1 MRVFQIESGRV
12 LPMKGDILISSPFF
26 RGHDL
31 TRSVVLLLEHNE
43 EGSMGIILNKEFR
56 NHILLNEL
64 LPPLEFAQ
72 RVPIYKGGP
81 VSRETIFFLHTLE
94 DLKGAIPL
102 ANGLYVNGNFGEV
115 QKYILDGKPVEG
127 VFRFFSGYVGWEKGQ
142 LIKEIEEKSWLI
154 VDSNKEMLQDLNFCD
169 LWHTMLAKL
178 GVDMLFGHVILNIR
192 CLTRNLFFGALS
204 HPDNFCRYASNLLI
218 VHTLDNRK

>member
-1 MRVFQIESGRV
+1 MFFKFDFIPYIGITIKKEKKLTMDMRVFQIESGWV

-178 GVDMLFGHVILNIR
+178 GG
-192 CLTRNLFFGALS
+192 
-204 HPDNFCRYASNLLI
+204 RYAIWARYPQYPMLN
-218 VHTLDNRK
+218 

>member
-1 MRVFQIESGRV
+1 MDMRVFQIESGRV

-102 ANGLYVNGNFGEV
+102 ANGY
-115 QKYILDGKPVEG
+115 
-127 VFRFFSGYVGWEKGQ
+127 
-142 LIKEIEEKSWLI
+142 
-154 VDSNKEMLQDLNFCD
+154 M
-169 LWHTMLAKL
+169 
-178 GVDMLFGHVILNIR
+178 
-192 CLTRNLFFGALS
+192 
-204 HPDNFCRYASNLLI
+204 
-218 VHTLDNRK
+218 

>member
-1 MRVFQIESGRV
+1 
-12 LPMKGDILISSPFF
+12 MKGDILISSPFF

-115 QKYILDGKPVEG
+115 HIFLMVTGRRGISVLFGICRMGE
-127 VFRFFSGYVGWEKGQ
+127 GQ

-178 GVDMLFGHVILNIR
+178 GG
-192 CLTRNLFFGALS
+192 
-204 HPDNFCRYASNLLI
+204 RYAIWARYPQYPMLN
-218 VHTLDNRK
+218 